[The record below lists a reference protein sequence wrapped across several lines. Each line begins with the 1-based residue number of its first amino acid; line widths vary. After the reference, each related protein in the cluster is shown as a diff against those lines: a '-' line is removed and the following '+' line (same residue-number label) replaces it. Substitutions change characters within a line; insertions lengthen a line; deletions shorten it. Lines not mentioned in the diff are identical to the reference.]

1 MELEEV
7 GFSFTLG
14 ETLSYFFPSFNFPNY
29 VTAVMRKLD
38 EMISGTLPSLNTVT
52 L

>member
-7 GFSFTLG
+7 GFPFTPG

-29 VTAVMRKLD
+29 VTPVMRNLD
-38 EMISGTLPSLNTVT
+38 EMISGNLPSLNILT